1 MVIPKSH
8 TGQLKLLLYLAGLA
22 PSSHNTQPW
31 NFSVD
36 KHSISVWADLSRR
49 LAVGD
54 PQDRELYTSIGAA
67 IQNILSSAQ
76 ALGIKTSYTLFPL
89 PQSPDLVARIDLVF
103 GHGSITAKGS
113 AILSAIETRRT
124 NRTPYDPNKL
134 LPLKVTKQ
142 ITSLASHLGGK
153 LVLVTKR
160 ETIKRL
166 AKMVEQGMLKFLSNP
181 TFREELSGWI
191 RHDWS
196 KKGDGLPGYSI
207 GMPGI
212 VSIIAPILIKSPG
225 PIKEVAASERKVV
238 ESCSTLGVIT
248 IPADNKNW
256 WVKTG
261 MIFESLALTL
271 ETQGIA
277 TAILTS
283 IVESQAERQKL
294 KTIVKG
300 TPGLFFRVGYSTGPG
315 VSVPRRT
322 HVTH

>member
-1 MVIPKSH
+1 MVIPKSRA
-8 TGQLKLLLYLAGLA
+8 GQLKFLLHLAGLA

-31 NFSVD
+31 SFSLD
-36 KHSISVWADLSRR
+36 KNRISVWADLSRR
-49 LAVGD
+49 LPIGD
-54 PQDRELYTSIGAA
+54 PHDRELYTSIGAC
-67 IQNILSSAQ
+67 IQNILAG
-76 ALGIKTSYTLFPL
+76 AGAMGMKATYELFP
-89 PQSPDLVARIDLVF
+89 PSQSRDLVARIDLSFTRQV
-103 GHGSITAKGS
+103 IPAKGS

-124 NRTPYDPNKL
+124 NRTPYDQSRE
-134 LPLKVTKQ
+134 LPPKVIKQ
-142 ITSLASHLGGK
+142 ITGLASDLGGQ
-153 LVLVTKR
+153 LTLVTKR
-160 ETIKRL
+160 QTIQQM
-166 AKMVEQGMLKFLSNP
+166 AKMVERGMLKFLSNP

-225 PIKEVAASERKVV
+225 PIKEVAANEKKVV

-248 IPADNKNW
+248 IPADTKIW

-261 MIFESLALTL
+261 MIFESIALTL

-283 IVESQAERQKL
+283 IVESKAERQKL
-294 KTIVKG
+294 QTMVKG
-300 TPGLFFRVGYSTGPG
+300 IPGLFFRLGYSTGPG
-315 VSVPRRT
+315 ISVPRRT